1 MANNNNNNAAFNFAA
16 LSSALNGGAKSD
28 EFVDATKSKVEAFAG
43 EDLTELPIDFINGL
57 SPAVKKRVEVLQEI
71 QDEHDELKEKFL
83 EEKAALEAKYQ
94 VLFQPL
100 YTKRYEIVN
109 GITEVEAEGAA
120 NETPA
125 DAKVVAMVTTADTAK
140 AEEKGIPSFWLIAM
154 KNNDILAEEIT
165 NSDEEALKFLK
176 DIKYT
181 RIDAPKG
188 FKLEFYFDQNPFF
201 SNSVLKKTYQVVEE
215 DDPILENAIGTEI
228 DWLNGKWLTEKKVI
242 KKKAKIGSN
251 NAKPINK
258 TETCESFFNFFDPPE
273 IPENHLNIGEE
284 AVEELQKEMEHDYEI
299 GSEIRDKIIPH
310 AVSWFTGEAAVGEF
324 DEDDDEDDDLYDED
338 SEDEDDAEEDKVG
351 EVQQGERPTE
361 CKQQ

>member
-28 EFVDATKSKVEAFAG
+28 EFVDATKVDAFAG

-140 AEEKGIPSFWLIAM
+140 AEENGIPSFWLVAM
-154 KNNDILAEEIT
+154 KNNDILAEE
-165 NSDEEALKFLK
+165 
-176 DIKYT
+176 
-181 RIDAPKG
+181 
-188 FKLEFYFDQNPFF
+188 
-201 SNSVLKKTYQVVEE
+201 
-215 DDPILENAIGTEI
+215 
-228 DWLNGKWLTEKKVI
+228 
-242 KKKAKIGSN
+242 
-251 NAKPINK
+251 
-258 TETCESFFNFFDPPE
+258 
-273 IPENHLNIGEE
+273 
-284 AVEELQKEMEHDYEI
+284 
-299 GSEIRDKIIPH
+299 IIPH

>member
-1 MANNNNNNAAFNFAA
+1 MTNNNNNVDFNFAA
-16 LSSALNGGAKSD
+16 LSSALNGGTRSD
-28 EFVDATKSKVEAFAG
+28 EFVKAVKSKQEAFAR
-43 EDLTELPIDFINGL
+43 EELTELPIDFLDGL

-71 QDEHDELKEKFL
+71 QDEHDELKEKFF

-109 GITEVEAEGAA
+109 GITEVEGAA

-125 DAKVVAMVTTADTAK
+125 DAELVAMGTAADTAK
-140 AEEKGIPSFWLIAM
+140 DEEKGIPSFWLVAM
-154 KNNDILAEEIT
+154 KNNDILAEVIT

-188 FKLEFYFDQNPFF
+188 FKLEFYFDKNPFF

-215 DDPILENAIGTEI
+215 EDLILENAIGTEI
-228 DWLNGKWLTEKKVI
+228 DWLTEKKVI
-242 KKKAKIGSN
+242 KKKARIGSN
-251 NAKPINK
+251 SAKPINK
-258 TETCESFFNFFDPPE
+258 IETCESFFNFFDPPE

-284 AVEELQKEMEHDYEI
+284 AVKELQKEMEHDYEI

-310 AVSWFTGEAAVGEF
+310 AVSWFTGKAAVGEF
-324 DEDDDEDDDLYDED
+324 EEEDDEDDDLYDED
-338 SEDEDDAEEDKVG
+338 SEEDGDDEEDKVG
-351 EVQQGERPTE
+351 GEKPAE
-361 CKQQ
+361 CKQP